1 MDKRFKV
8 LIADDHPVVRTG
20 LKQILL
26 RDADVSE
33 IEEASNSLE
42 VLELAERQDW
52 DLVIMDISMPGG
64 GGLEALKNLKAHRP
78 ALPVLILS
86 MHPENQF
93 AHRALKAGAS
103 GYLSKDSAA
112 EELVS
117 AMHKVV
123 GGGTYVSATMA
134 ERLADDLDRDSDR
147 PPHDRLSGREYSVM
161 TMLASG
167 KSVGDIARDLL
178 LSVNAVSTYRARVLE
193 KLGLKNTAELIRY
206 VLEKGLVP

>member
-103 GYLSKDSAA
+103 GYLSKD
-112 EELVS
+112 
-117 AMHKVV
+117 
-123 GGGTYVSATMA
+123 YVSATMA